1 MIFACCFLLVFHP
14 HVRYRVFHSL
24 TTRSFGRSSRAT
36 VPTMA
41 GSNNDVGVVEAPV
54 TFKAYLMCAFAA
66 FGGIFF
72 GYDSGYING
81 VLAMKYFIQ
90 EFEDLVRVSLLIRS
104 SPLMAVSPGP
114 CNYTEGPICRPL
126 LEKILDHLHLVCG
139 NVLRCHHRG

>member
-1 MIFACCFLLVFHP
+1 
-14 HVRYRVFHSL
+14 
-24 TTRSFGRSSRAT
+24 
-36 VPTMA
+36 MA

-104 SPLMAVSPGP
+104 SPLMAVSLGP
-114 CNYTEGPICRPL
+114 CNYTGGSICRPL

-139 NVLRCHHRG
+139 NFLRCHHRG